1 MHGRANLLLRFA
13 STFGHAEDQNKSTLF
28 IVYYVYSLVL
38 SGVVCTGDC
47 VENVL
52 KICSRHASAVGLDD
66 KPAQLCHNR
75 NLSSC
80 WHCYAVFVLGSLS
93 VSTLGMLRGNHLFN
107 KQLVQVGI
115 C

>member
-1 MHGRANLLLRFA
+1 M
-13 STFGHAEDQNKSTLF
+13 STRLCFR
-28 IVYYVYSLVL
+28 
-38 SGVVCTGDC
+38 GVVCTGDC

-52 KICSRHASAVGLDD
+52 KNCSRHASAVGLEA
-66 KPAQLCHNR
+66 KPAQLCPNR

-80 WHCYAVFVLGSLS
+80 WHGYSVFVLGSLS